1 MHGKRNLMESTM
13 QHLYTATFSTGE
25 TREQIFSRELTYAW
39 RVTYTRNG
47 SRATKYGFSGTR
59 EKAEKAAKL
68 SPLMRKVCTDVTSEV
83 VPATK
88 LREVPKATAKPKKV
102 KPFAKGE
109 EVVINLIDRHGDTT
123 ILATVKG
130 IRGDTVTVTIPQF
143 LNDVRVKLANV
154 QKLAPHPT
162 PLAQAA

>member
-1 MHGKRNLMESTM
+1 M

-47 SRATKYGFSGTR
+47 SQATKYGFSGTR

-88 LREVPKATAKPKKV
+88 LREVPKAAAKPKKV

-109 EVVINLIDRHGDTT
+109 LVSVSHVGGCSVNAI
-123 ILATVKG
+123 VKG
-130 IRGDTVTVTIPQF
+130 MRGDTVTLIVDGL

-154 QKLAPHPT
+154 QKLTPDPL